1 MSSPHLKILS
11 EVSRFV
17 VGKLDLLKHL
27 LIAILSEGHIL
38 LEGPTGT
45 GKTHIARTF
54 AQTIG
59 GTFKRIQMTPDL
71 LPADIIGTTVY
82 NISKGVWD
90 LKQGPIFA
98 NIVLIDELNR
108 ATPKTQAALIEAM
121 QERQVTIE
129 GQTIPLPTPFLIL
142 ATQLP
147 YGEGTYPLSE
157 VQIDRFAYRVDV
169 KYPEFNEEIEIISK
183 IDLFEKP
190 SVNTVVNPR
199 DIMDMVEKVRGIYVS
214 DRVKKYIVE
223 IVNKIRSMKEI
234 RIGPG
239 PRASI
244 WLYKG
249 SRALAFIEGRGY
261 VIPDDVKKIALL
273 AIPHRLR
280 LKPEVDIEPIEIVRK
295 ALEEVEVPKL

>member
-147 YGEGTYPLSE
+147 YGEGTYPLSD

-169 KYPEFNEEIEIISK
+169 RYPEFNEEIEIISK

>member
-147 YGEGTYPLSE
+147 YGEGTYPLSD

>member
-244 WLYKG
+244 WIYKG

>member
-38 LEGPTGT
+38 LEGPAGT

-147 YGEGTYPLSE
+147 YGEGTYPLSD

-244 WLYKG
+244 WIYKG

>member
-147 YGEGTYPLSE
+147 YGEGTYPLSD

-244 WLYKG
+244 WIYKG

>member
-1 MSSPHLKILS
+1 MNSPHLKILS

-244 WLYKG
+244 WIYKG